1 MFDFSNFFTKER
13 IEMSLN
19 IILVAA
25 LAATFIGVFF
35 FTYAKNVERDIVVNN
50 VDYLVDDLLSGSEF
64 LPEAALDMIR
74 NKLNDIK
81 LQNMTKEDEEVAHKN
96 SSLLKLAF
104 TVLGVLIV
112 VAIGAVYF
120 IATSNGFSS
129 QEIIEIYVKG
139 FIILICVGF
148 VEFLFLKFIAREYI
162 STDPNIVKYNVVN
175 KLKKLQESY
184 LTEPEVQEAS
194 NTLSQAKDIKSQND
208 LIKQFQLKSPELMN
222 IIDNNVSYLLS
233 KN

>member
-50 VDYLVDDLLSGSEF
+50 VDYLVDDLLSGTDL
-64 LPEAALDMIR
+64 LPEPVLDMIK

-81 LQNMTKEDEEVAHKN
+81 LQDMSKEDAEVSHKN

-104 TVLGVLIV
+104 TVLGILVV

-129 QEIIEIYVKG
+129 HEITEIYVKG
-139 FIILICVGF
+139 FIILVCVGI
-148 VEFLFLKFIAREYI
+148 VEYIFLKFIAREYL
-162 STDPNIVKYNVVN
+162 STDPNIVKYNIVN
-175 KLKKLQESY
+175 KLKKLKEKY
-184 LTEPEVQEAS
+184 LSQPDIQQATDIF
-194 NTLSQAKDIKSQND
+194 SQAKDIKSQD
-208 LIKQFQLKSPELMN
+208 DMIRKVKAPELMN
-222 IIDNNVSYLLS
+222 KVDDNVSYLLS